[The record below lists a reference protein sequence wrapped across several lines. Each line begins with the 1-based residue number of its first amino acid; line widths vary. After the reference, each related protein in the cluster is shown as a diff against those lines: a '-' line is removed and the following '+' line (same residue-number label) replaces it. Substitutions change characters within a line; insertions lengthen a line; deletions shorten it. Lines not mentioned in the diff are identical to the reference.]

1 VDLLG
6 REPDKKPNN
15 NALDYI
21 MTVSGGV
28 EQHRRQRR
36 VTMSSLDDKVSVE
49 RSARG
54 VVVIDTSHWAGS
66 PMTLSPS
73 VQ

>member
-1 VDLLG
+1 VDLLD

-54 VVVIDTSHWAGS
+54 VVVIDTTSFGGFTSDH
-66 PMTLSPS
+66 
-73 VQ
+73 